1 MTLLLPEQK
10 MFDTNRNYGE
20 TSTLTQI
27 ESDQKKL
34 EDIKDK
40 ELPLNKYHF
49 DTQPSVET
57 TQEIGNWVGRQT
69 GKEQTR
75 TKLAMGLVKVFGG
88 SLVGTFILMS
98 VAAFIPSA
106 DKPFIKDIVP
116 LLITPQA
123 TLLGTALG
131 YYFAAK
137 DEED

>member
-1 MTLLLPEQK
+1 MSDINK
-10 MFDTNRNYGE
+10 NYEE
-20 TSTLTQI
+20 TSTLSQV
-27 ESDQKKL
+27 ESDQQEL
-34 EDIKDK
+34 EDIKDR
-40 ELPLNKYHF
+40 ELPLDQYQF
-49 DTQPSVET
+49 DTRPPVET
-57 TQEIGNWVGRQT
+57 IQEVQKWVAQQT

-88 SLVGTFILMS
+88 SLIGTFALMS

-131 YYFAAK
+131 YYFGAK
-137 DEED
+137 DEEDKQ

>member
-1 MTLLLPEQK
+1 MS
-10 MFDTNRNYGE
+10 DTNRNYE
-20 TSTLTQI
+20 EANTLTQI
-27 ESDQKKL
+27 ESDQNQL

-40 ELPLNKYHF
+40 ELPLDKYHF
-49 DTQPSVET
+49 DIQLPVET
-57 TQEIGNWVGRQT
+57 TQEVRKWAIQQT
-69 GKEQTR
+69 SKEQTR

-88 SLVGTFILMS
+88 SLVGTFVLMS

-131 YYFAAK
+131 YYFGAK
-137 DEED
+137 DEGDEN

>member
-1 MTLLLPEQK
+1 MP
-10 MFDTNRNYGE
+10 DTNRNYEE
-20 TSTLTQI
+20 TNTLTQI
-27 ESDQKKL
+27 ESDQNQL

-40 ELPLNKYHF
+40 ELALDTYHF
-49 DTQPSVET
+49 DTQLPVET
-57 TQEIGNWVGRQT
+57 TQEVRKWAAQQT

-88 SLVGTFILMS
+88 SLLGTFLLMS

-131 YYFAAK
+131 YYFGAK
-137 DEED
+137 DEQDNK

>member
-1 MTLLLPEQK
+1 MEKK
-10 MFDTNRNYGE
+10 MPDTNRNYEE
-20 TSTLTQI
+20 TNTLTQI
-27 ESDQKKL
+27 ESDQNQL

-40 ELPLNKYHF
+40 ELALDTYHF
-49 DTQPSVET
+49 DTQLPVET
-57 TQEIGNWVGRQT
+57 TQEVRKWAAQQT

-88 SLVGTFILMS
+88 SLLGTFLLMS

-131 YYFAAK
+131 YYFGAK
-137 DEED
+137 DEQDNK

>member
-1 MTLLLPEQK
+1 MP
-10 MFDTNRNYGE
+10 DIIRNFEE
-20 TSTLTQI
+20 TSTLTQV
-27 ESDQKKL
+27 ESDQNKL
-34 EDIKDK
+34 EDIKDR
-40 ELPLNKYHF
+40 ELPLDKYHF
-49 DTQPSVET
+49 DTQPPVET
-57 TQEIGNWVGRQT
+57 IQEVQKWAVQQT

-75 TKLAMGLVKVFGG
+75 TKLAMGLVKGFCG

-131 YYFAAK
+131 YYFGAK
-137 DEED
+137 DEEDKK